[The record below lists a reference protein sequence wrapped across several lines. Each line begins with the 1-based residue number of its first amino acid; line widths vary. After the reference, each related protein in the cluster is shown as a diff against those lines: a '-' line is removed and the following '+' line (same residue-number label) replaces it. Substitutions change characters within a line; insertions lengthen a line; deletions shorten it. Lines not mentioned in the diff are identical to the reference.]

1 MAALICVA
9 LMKGWREAFK
19 NSLRLSSWASPNSFL
34 RLPNIQRLVT
44 YIALH
49 WPMVTTLPLWNC
61 LTGVASITLPLH
73 FPELLQIC
81 TYMLNHSFE
90 QVESRITLCGLNNF
104 VNWPK
109 TWMGMSWIGY
119 ELNDLGCGDVDVL
132 APPVGA
138 DGWSNATIWG
148 TISFESVNQTKMT
161 SSHLKIVSL
170 LWLFLNWWLIHPS
183 SPNALKKLVL
193 LLARCKLSN
202 ATMFKVFIIVSSTSL
217 LIWVAQYL
225 FDSML
230 LPLFCYFY
238 KSCKSSFVF

>member
-1 MAALICVA
+1 
-9 LMKGWREAFK
+9 
-19 NSLRLSSWASPNSFL
+19 
-34 RLPNIQRLVT
+34 
-44 YIALH
+44 
-49 WPMVTTLPLWNC
+49 MVTTLPLWNC

-109 TWMGMSWIGY
+109 SWMGMSWIGY

-138 DGWSNATIWG
+138 DGWSNATIWA

-170 LWLFLNWWLIHPS
+170 LWLFLNWWLIRPS
-183 SPNALKKLVL
+183 PPNALKKS
-193 LLARCKLSN
+193 CP
-202 ATMFKVFIIVSSTSL
+202 STSSL
-217 LIWVAQYL
+217 QAQQCNNVQGFHHCIINFTL
-225 FDSML
+225 NLSRTISLWFNS
-230 LPLFCYFY
+230 FCL
-238 KSCKSSFVF
+238 SFVTFTSLANQVLCFKKQ